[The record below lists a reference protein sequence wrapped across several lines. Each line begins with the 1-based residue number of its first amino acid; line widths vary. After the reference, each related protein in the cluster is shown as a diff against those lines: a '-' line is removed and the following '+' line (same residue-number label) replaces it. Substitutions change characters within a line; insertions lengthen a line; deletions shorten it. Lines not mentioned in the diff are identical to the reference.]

1 MINLKHATAAAAA
14 LILISGPSYATLMEA
29 TTFDNVDS
37 VAVIATGSP
46 PNVTKSY
53 TATNAATYP
62 YILESLSWDGF
73 ASEVNSS
80 GSYMNE
86 LRVEVTLG
94 GKTVVLALG
103 TGDDFVGEEHITG
116 SASGAVLGD
125 LNGLV
130 VSSGDVFSFMF
141 HEAFDDINGADANWR
156 TITFS
161 VGASCA
167 GTNCVSSNPTVPEPA
182 TLALLGLGLT
192 GLGLMRRRIH

>member
-1 MINLKHATAAAAA
+1 MINLKHATAAAAAA

-80 GSYMNE
+80 GSFMNE

-103 TGDDFVGEEHITG
+103 TGDDFVGEEYITG

-161 VGASCA
+161 VGASCS
-167 GTNCVSSNPTVPEPA
+167 GTNCGPTIPEPG
-182 TLALLGLGLT
+182 TLALLALGLT
-192 GLGLMRRRIH
+192 GLGLMRHRIY

>member
-1 MINLKHATAAAAA
+1 MINLKHATAAAA

-80 GSYMNE
+80 DSYMNE

-94 GKTVVLALG
+94 GKTVVLVLG
-103 TGDDFVGEEHITG
+103 TGDAFVGEEHITG

-161 VGASCA
+161 VGASCS
-167 GTNCVSSNPTVPEPA
+167 GTNCGPTIPEPG
-182 TLALLGLGLT
+182 TLALLALGLT
-192 GLGLMRRRIH
+192 GLGFMRHRIY